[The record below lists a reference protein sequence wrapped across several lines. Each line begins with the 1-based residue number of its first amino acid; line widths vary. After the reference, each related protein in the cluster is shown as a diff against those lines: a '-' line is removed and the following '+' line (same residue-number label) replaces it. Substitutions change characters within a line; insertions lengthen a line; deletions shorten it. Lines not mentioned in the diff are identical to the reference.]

1 MKGIFDELREANN
14 NEEIGNELKNTYLDS
29 IDTPKNPEGYYIDA
43 FDSPISFNGIRTLKR
58 EHTKLSLSQQQMTE
72 IIACHKD
79 YYYFRRNYC
88 KIVTKKGINRP
99 EPRDYQKRLEDAL
112 VTGDDVL
119 AFWPR
124 QSGKSVTISTYLLWK
139 AITTPNINIG
149 IAANVQKLAA
159 EVLDKIK
166 KIFIEMPI
174 WLQPGIVSWNKGSI
188 EFDNGTKIMTS
199 ATNSD
204 SFRGYSIHLL
214 YVDEVAF
221 IGANLWEEFADSV
234 FPAQEALMEKQTLM
248 SSTAGGL
255 NHWYHL
261 VEGAR
266 KKKNGYLIE
275 EADWTEVPRWK
286 KDGSLKTPEEFKRE
300 IIAKSG
306 QLFFEQNFGNSFL
319 GSSSTLISGSAL
331 KQIEP
336 MDDDD
341 VLYDEIFEGL
351 RIFEEPIPGHHYIL
365 TSDPKKDGID
375 AVGMHVI
382 DVTKLPFKQVAA
394 ANVYASYLI
403 VPGRLFDLGNYY
415 NQAMV
420 VCENNVGESIPS
432 TLFYN
437 YEYEGEVFVEKRANG
452 KLKNEMGIRTTTKTK
467 RLGLTLLKKFIE
479 EGKLIIND
487 RKTLDELF
495 NFIEKKKGTY
505 AAEEGYHDDLVMS
518 LMLAF
523 APFLSFKDFD
533 DFKGFVEYLE
543 KKEEEQ
549 EKEEEEFEA
558 FLDLGFSDDV
568 ESSEPAGFTPGVWE
582 ADPFNSFNNF
592 EH

>member
-1 MKGIFDELREANN
+1 MIGIFDELRDEN
-14 NEEIGNELKNTYLDS
+14 GGVELDNSLKDKYLAS
-29 IDTPKNPEGYYIDA
+29 IDTPKNQEGYYQDA
-43 FDSPISFNGIRTLKR
+43 FGNGISFNGIRTLKR
-58 EHTKLSLSQQQMTE
+58 EHTKLSLNHQQQKE
-72 IIACHKD
+72 IIACHND

-166 KIFIEMPI
+166 KIYIEMPI
-174 WLQPGIVSWNKGSI
+174 WLQPGVTSWNKGSI

-234 FPAQEALMEKQTLM
+234 FPAQDALMEKQTIM

-266 KKKNGYLIE
+266 KGKNGYMIE
-275 EADWTEVPRWK
+275 EASWTEVPRWH
-286 KDGSLKTPEEFKRE
+286 KDGSLKTPEEFKKE
-300 IIAKSG
+300 IIAKNG
-306 QLFFEQNFGNSFL
+306 QMFFEQNFGNSFL
-319 GSSSTLISGSAL
+319 GSSATLISGSAL
-331 KQIEP
+331 KNIQTMEE
-336 MDDDD
+336 
-341 VLYDEIFEGL
+341 DEIIFDDIFDGL
-351 RIFEEPIPGHHYIL
+351 RMFEEVQPGHHYIV
-365 TSDPKKDGID
+365 TSDPKKDGLD
-375 AVGMHVI
+375 AVGVQVI
-382 DVTKLPFKQVAA
+382 DVTKLPFKQVAT
-394 ANVYASYLI
+394 ANIHESYLI

-415 NQAMV
+415 NKALV
-420 VCENNVGESIPS
+420 VCENNVAESIPS

-437 YEYEGEVFVEKRANG
+437 YEYEGEVFIEKDKNG
-452 KLKNEMGIRTTTKTK
+452 KQKKEMGFRTTTKTK

-479 EGKLIIND
+479 EGNLIIND
-487 RKTLDELF
+487 RKTLDQLF
-495 NFIEKKKGTY
+495 NFIEKKNGTY
-505 AAEEGYHDDLVMS
+505 SAEEGYHDDLVMS
-518 LMLAF
+518 LMLCF
-523 APFLSFKDFD
+523 APFLDFKNWD
-533 DFKGFVEYLE
+533 DFRGFVEYLE
-543 KKEEEQ
+543 KRKEN
-549 EKEEEEFEA
+549 EEEEEKEA
-558 FLDLGFSDDV
+558 ADFLDLGFAPDDDINDG
-568 ESSEPAGFTPGVWE
+568 PAGFTPGMWDE
-582 ADPFNSFNNF
+582 GDFNSFN
-592 EH
+592 H